1 MIYLI
6 AFIIVLSIVV
16 WCIMIRYAR
25 KTYERI
31 RDNANIETE
40 QELITYC
47 NLALDKINRQNM
59 FFRWLFK

>member
-1 MIYLI
+1 MIYLLI
-6 AFIIVLSIVV
+6 LIVV
-16 WCIMIRYAR
+16 SSIALWRIMIRYAR
-25 KTYERI
+25 KTYEEI
-31 RDNANIETE
+31 RDNANIETQ